1 MLFIIDAFNAI
12 FQMLSAL
19 QVQRIGGRV
28 GFECNSKKISRSTI
42 NPLRLR
48 LVRHHPTL
56 PRQRRQTSV
65 HVKAVALPFI
75 PMDVPLAIVAMCI
88 CYAAFIVFRFA
99 KAYADLTLLSK
110 RRVPANA
117 FQNKVVWI
125 VGASQGLGEALT
137 LHFAAAGARLILSSR
152 SIEKLETVKSTCL
165 QHTSAENV
173 VLLPLDLTGP
183 ADALD
188 QAAEQAF
195 SAFNS
200 AGVDYVIHNAG
211 ASQHAAAEDTSHEV
225 ATSLINL
232 NLLGPINL
240 AKATLPLMLQRGS
253 GRQVVVASMS
263 AVVPSPG
270 QAVYAAAKSGLRAYF
285 SSVTS
290 ELADTGVGATV
301 CCPGPLATG
310 ADGKP
315 RLVYGANGLIQ
326 QANTGMSKKR
336 VSATRAA
343 ELIAAAAYYKLDE
356 AWIAFHPVLL
366 MGYLMQYVPSFGMK
380 VLKKIGPGRVA
391 LLKDGSG
398 SGYDVAAMLKKKRRK

>member
-1 MLFIIDAFNAI
+1 
-12 FQMLSAL
+12 MLSSLHA
-19 QVQRIGGRV
+19 QRIGSRV
-28 GFECNSKKISRSTI
+28 GLDYKNSKITNIAKLTRNSLRIQQTRYSST
-42 NPLRLR
+42 P
-48 LVRHHPTL
+48 RH
-56 PRQRRQTSV
+56 QRRQNKIQVNALSIPFLPMVEVSLPT
-65 HVKAVALPFI
+65 VA
-75 PMDVPLAIVAMCI
+75 I
-88 CYAAFIVFRFA
+88 CAGIGFVLFNVIRFA

-110 RRVPANA
+110 RRVPRNA
-117 FQNKVVWI
+117 FQDKVVWI

-152 SIEKLETVKSTCL
+152 SLDKLEAVKATCL
-165 QHTSAENV
+165 EHISAENI

-183 ADALD
+183 PEALD
-188 QAAEQAF
+188 QAAENAF

-200 AGVDYVIHNAG
+200 AGVDYVVHNAG

-225 ATSLINL
+225 ATALIKL

-285 SSVTS
+285 SSITS

-310 ADGKP
+310 NDGKP
-315 RLVYGANGLIQ
+315 RVVYGANGLIQ

-336 VSATRAA
+336 VHATRAA

-366 MGYLMQYVPSFGMK
+366 MGYLMQYMPSLGMK

-398 SGYDVAAMLKKKRRK
+398 MGYDVAAMLKKKKRTST

>member
-1 MLFIIDAFNAI
+1 
-12 FQMLSAL
+12 MLSTL
-19 QVQRIGGRV
+19 PVQRIGGRV
-28 GFECNSKKISRSTI
+28 GLDYNQKITNKSNFNLNR
-42 NPLRLR
+42 NPLR
-48 LVRHHPTL
+48 VQQSRHVAAS
-56 PRQRRQTSV
+56 RQRRQSTV
-65 HVKAVALPFI
+65 QVNAVSIPFLPMVEVSLPTVAICASIGYALFS
-75 PMDVPLAIVAMCI
+75 
-88 CYAAFIVFRFA
+88 VFRFA

-110 RRVPANA
+110 RRVPRNA
-117 FQNKVVWI
+117 FQDKVVWI

-152 SIEKLETVKSTCL
+152 SIDKLEAVKASCL
-165 QHTSAENV
+165 QHIPAENI
-173 VLLPLDLTGP
+173 VLLSLDLTGP
-183 ADALD
+183 AELLD
-188 QAAEQAF
+188 QAAEKAF

-200 AGVDYVIHNAG
+200 AGVDYVVHNAG
-211 ASQHAAAEDTSHEV
+211 ASQHAAAEDTSHDV
-225 ATSLINL
+225 AKSLINL

-240 AKATLPLMLQRGS
+240 AKATLPLMLQRSS
-253 GRQVVVASMS
+253 GRHVVVASMS
-263 AVVPSPG
+263 AIVPSPG

-310 ADGKP
+310 NDGKP
-315 RLVYGANGLIQ
+315 RVVYGANGLIE

-366 MGYLMQYVPSFGMK
+366 MGYLMQYIPSFGMK

-391 LLKDGSG
+391 LLRDGSG
-398 SGYDVAAMLKKKRRK
+398 MGYDVAAMLKKKKSG

>member
-1 MLFIIDAFNAI
+1 M
-12 FQMLSAL
+12 
-19 QVQRIGGRV
+19 
-28 GFECNSKKISRSTI
+28 
-42 NPLRLR
+42 
-48 LVRHHPTL
+48 
-56 PRQRRQTSV
+56 
-65 HVKAVALPFI
+65 KAVPISFLP
-75 PMDVPLAIVAMCI
+75 MVDVSLPIVAI
-88 CYAAFIVFRFA
+88 CAVISYLLVTVIRFA

-110 RRVPANA
+110 RRVPHTA
-117 FQNKVVWI
+117 FQDKVVWI

-137 LHFAAAGARLILSSR
+137 LYFAAAGARLILSSR
-152 SIEKLETVKSTCL
+152 SIDKLEAVKATCL
-165 QHTSAENV
+165 ELKTPAENI

-183 ADALD
+183 AEALD
-188 QAAEQAF
+188 QAAEKAF

-200 AGVDYVIHNAG
+200 SGVDYIVHNAG
-211 ASQHAAAEDTSHEV
+211 ASQHAASEETSHDV
-225 ATSLINL
+225 AKSLINL

-240 AKATLPLMLQRGS
+240 AKATLPLMLERGS

-310 ADGKP
+310 KDGKP
-315 RLVYGANGLIQ
+315 RVVYGANGLIE

-336 VSATRAA
+336 VSAARAA

-356 AWIAFHPVLL
+356 TWIAFHPVLL
-366 MGYLMQYVPSFGMK
+366 MGYLMQYLPSFGMK
-380 VLKKIGPGRVA
+380 VLKRIGPGRVA
-391 LLKDGSG
+391 LLKDGRG
-398 SGYDVAAMLKKKRRK
+398 MGYDVAAMLKKKKSG